1 MLTKETRVA
10 TWNVNSI
17 RKRIKN
23 GQFYAI
29 FDCDADILVLTEIR
43 CKVDQLFSYE
53 DFWLALETRGYRYCA
68 WHSARDGVLKHGYA
82 GVAILSKLAPISF
95 IFGFQ
100 NDEDTEGRV
109 LTIRFKDALLI
120 GAYCPARP
128 ECMQSFLES
137 LKNHNQLLKRSLG
150 LPVFLVGDI
159 NMIGAKSDA
168 IEHSIPYPNA
178 TQMCQDYFNTL
189 IFNMG
194 LIDSALIPNSNSA
207 YDAVN
212 SSKNV
217 TWYERPHRPK
227 FGMRIDYI
235 LVPHQFSSLVQN
247 YARLAVIG
255 SDHLPI
261 ICTILSE
268 SGEKREVTPLI
279 SRNGLYNLL
288 NLAGVSPMQQPV
300 LTQNDCKM
308 LRALDKL
315 MLDLPMTQPK
325 FALYYA
331 ELLPLKIK
339 TSSIRIEVR
348 VGYWRYANA
357 LIDTGST
364 YCLIDRKILDDILAT
379 MPTAGKV
386 TEINP
391 ILLSLGDGSTASK
404 VNPNA
409 VTMLDVYFQTREG
422 YEISVCQKFFVC
434 PELNELLVIG
444 HRFFQDN
451 RGNGADLSYENNSL
465 LLKGMQLPWNKTN
478 CIPENMNILTGVLCD
493 SHNIEPNAFG
503 ECNFQVLPQ
512 KNFGESG
519 GSPQSRSR
527 PQGAPNP
534 PYQLQNRGGSPQSK
548 SRPQGVPNPPYQLRN
563 RGSSPQGGGNPHGV
577 PNPPKPNNFFTNDLV
592 VEEGI
597 VHARIQNDRSQP
609 LSVLAGMQFEILVC
623 DSVSLEVEL
632 DKLALDALR
641 VRCPR
646 RDDSL
651 SAPMYS
657 EDTDRTGAVLSSP
670 TSSGGSVCPTPNIER
685 TTWGRSTTAELGPDP
700 FLSAPTKPSPR
711 LFDSTVGAQLKA
723 PTELAK
729 PRNGPDPFLSAP
741 TKPSP
746 RLFDSTVGAQLK
758 APTELAKP
766 RNGPEPFLSAPTKP
780 SPRLSDSTVGAKRK
794 APTELAKSSN
804 KKQCGD
810 SIYHKVT
817 ENRLDVDDKLRRALY
832 QYELGSPNHFNLPKL
847 LALHIKLT
855 EDLELAKSK
864 ICLNQKVYEE
874 QAHEIALCHLLC
886 DRNAAEP
893 KIDLTITE
901 IEYVNQDA
909 KTGPLDASKL
919 SKSEKESLL
928 QAIDVSEFATNGDI
942 DPAKLPAHLRGAPLS
957 IKTMDVSLQQLCFLI
972 KYYLCKKGRDKL
984 FSPDNIPG
992 RCKNYECSPVK
1003 LIDPNATWNE
1013 PIIPL
1018 NPKDK
1023 EELKSQI
1030 EKYLKGDI
1038 IEPSNSSRSV
1048 KTLLIKKPNGRH
1060 QIASTLGKLNDNCV
1074 RDNYPLCSINDCLDY
1089 LYGRKFFSTVDI
1101 CGAYFTVPIREEDRE
1116 KFAFITHLGLFHYK
1130 VLCYGWKNSQ
1140 AEFCRML
1147 DQVLNGLRWKDL
1159 CSYADD
1165 VINFGGDDFLDH
1177 CDSLDRMF
1185 DRFQNENITLSTAK
1199 LLLFQKSVEYLGH
1212 EISKAGV
1219 KPSKKNIEKLL
1230 AVKIDSSKSLLSFLQ
1245 MLNFFRKHIPK
1256 LSTKRLLFTE
1266 NLQRWKGFSP
1276 EEQLCIDEFK
1286 TILTTSPIL
1295 AHPNF
1300 DEEFFLEVDASKLG
1314 CGCML
1319 YQKGKDGL
1327 KFVIMFGSKAFK
1339 DTEKNYPA
1347 HQMEV
1352 MAASW
1357 AMNLNRRYLNRS
1369 KFTLIT
1375 DNVVL
1380 KWLRRKKGL
1389 ESSMA
1394 KYVVETQDFD
1404 FVVEHK
1410 PGQLLVASDLLS
1422 RKGVISNDFDEP
1434 TQAYIDKKYMPLAL
1448 TEDISK
1454 LVCDRTRRLVEGLN
1468 PDRSAVVHDV
1478 PETISHDTWMQ
1489 HQMSD
1494 PELRKIIDDLQL
1506 KDKVLESKSRYYTI
1520 ENSLLCYK
1528 PPNID
1533 CKPRVCVPQNLR
1545 LAICRHFHGV
1555 QSHDGGHKT
1564 IRAAAS
1570 LCYWPRMTDDIK
1582 KWIRHCSICMK
1593 RKTPKPWKQG
1603 LAREFQRA
1611 TKPWQVLCMDFLHR
1625 NLPESPDGYKY
1636 CLIVMDVFT
1645 RWPIGIPLRT
1655 KEDGMELVEALER
1668 DVFDVFGFPQTLHS
1682 DNEAVLIGNII
1693 HRLLR
1698 RRGVKHTRI
1707 MTNHPQAN
1715 PAERVM
1721 KYLNAAFTMALEQYT
1736 DWPKLL
1742 SKILFGYRIAVNEAT
1757 GYSPFYLMFNRNPRL
1772 PLTLTIEDPCAP
1784 PEYTNYDDYVNAS
1797 TENIKLALN
1806 KAAQSQNLRQQ
1817 KNNLLRNKTQVETI
1831 FEKGDGV
1838 YYLEPNGVPIEKI
1851 SQEMKEDGIFAPQTW
1866 LDKWSGPHIIKSR
1879 KSNENYIMWHT
1890 ERREDIRVHVSTI
1903 RQYSPFSD
1911 TLEDTSKLQIT
1922 DWDVKPVPESLQN
1935 PAINDLILMFSEND
1949 KQTPY
1954 SVGAYLGVVKDST
1967 WPVPY
1972 IKVQWLISSNQAA
1985 KELSTQSF
1993 RKGWIKKDGQTY
2005 SSKDIPT
2012 DPDIRPYTNC
2022 DEPWCTILRNEIIFF
2037 GFQLNSKH
2045 KLPQEALL
2053 AAQRHATTEARENI
2067 SSPAF
2072 PGAAAEKNSGHM

>member
-17 RKRIKN
+17 RRRIKN
-23 GQFYAI
+23 GQFYSI
-29 FDCDADILVLTEIR
+29 FDCNADILVLTEIR
-43 CKVDQLFSYE
+43 CKADQLFNCD

-68 WHSARDGVLKHGYA
+68 WHSARDGALKHGYA

-109 LTIRFKDALLI
+109 LTIRFRDALLI

-128 ECMQSFLES
+128 ECMKSFLES
-137 LKNHNQLLKRSLG
+137 LSNHNQLLKRTLG
-150 LPVFLVGDI
+150 LPIFLVGDI
-159 NMIGAKSDA
+159 NMVGAKHDA
-168 IEHSIPYPNA
+168 IEHSVPYPNA
-178 TQMCQDYFNTL
+178 TPMCQDYFNTL
-189 IFNMG
+189 ISNMS
-194 LIDSALIPNSNSA
+194 LIDSATVPNSNSS
-207 YDAVN
+207 YEVGN
-212 SSKNV
+212 PSKNI

-227 FGMRIDYI
+227 YGMRIDYI
-235 LVPHQFSSLVQN
+235 LVPHQFSSLVRD
-247 YARLAVIG
+247 YTRLAVIG

-261 ICTILSE
+261 ICTISSK
-268 SGEKREVTPLI
+268 SGEKREATPLI

-288 NLAGVSPMQQPV
+288 NLAGVSPMKQPL
-300 LTQNDCKM
+300 LTQSDCNM
-308 LRALDKL
+308 LRTLDKL
-315 MLDLPMTQPK
+315 MVKLPWRQPK
-325 FALYYA
+325 FGLQYA
-331 ELLPLKIK
+331 ASIPLKIK
-339 TSSIRIEVR
+339 TSSVRIALK
-348 VGYWRYANA
+348 VGQWGYANA

-364 YCLIDRKILDDILAT
+364 YCLIDRKILEEISTLTPSAV
-379 MPTAGKV
+379 GRV
-386 TEINP
+386 TQITP
-391 ILLSLGDGSTASK
+391 IILSLGDGSTASK
-404 VNPNA
+404 INPDA
-409 VTMLDVYFQTREG
+409 VTMLDVYFFTQEG
-422 YEISVCQKFFVC
+422 DEISVHQKFFVC

-451 RGNGADLSYENNSL
+451 RENGADLSYTKSSL
-465 LLKGMQLPWNKTN
+465 LLKGRLVPWNKSN
-478 CIPENMNILTGVLCD
+478 HVPDSINILTGVLCETL
-493 SHNIEPNAFG
+493 NILPNETY
-503 ECNFQVLPQ
+503 ECKVQIVPQ
-512 KNFGESG
+512 KNFWEGGGKPQGEPVSSDQLQHGPCQPWSG
-519 GSPQSRSR
+519 FIPQGEPVSSNQLQHGPCQPWSGFIPQGEPVSSDQLLKSGPCKPRGVGPYQPQSVDLV
-527 PQGAPNP
+527 NP
-534 PYQLQNRGGSPQSK
+534 RTL
-548 SRPQGVPNPPYQLRN
+548 
-563 RGSSPQGGGNPHGV
+563 
-577 PNPPKPNNFFTNDLV
+577 NNFFTNDLV
-592 VEEGI
+592 VEEGV
-597 VHARIQNDRSQP
+597 VHARIRNDRPQP
-609 LSVLAGMQFEILVC
+609 LSVLAGIDIQILVC
-623 DSVSLEVEL
+623 DGVSLEVGI

-641 VRCPR
+641 VRSPP
-646 RDDSL
+646 RDDSRSTPL
-651 SAPMYS
+651 YS
-657 EDTDRTGAVLSSP
+657 EDIDRTGAVLSNP
-670 TSSGGSVCPTPNIER
+670 TSGGGSVCPAPNKER
-685 TTWGRSTTAELGPDP
+685 TTWGRSTAAELGPEP
-700 FLSAPTKPSPR
+700 SQSSVPTKPSQH
-711 LFDSTVGAQLKA
+711 LTDSAGSRKQKLLTVLQM
-723 PTELAK
+723 PESQIV
-729 PRNGPDPFLSAP
+729 PDPSQSSVSFKLKQHL
-741 TKPSP
+741 T
-746 RLFDSTVGAQLK
+746 DSMKSG
-758 APTELAKP
+758 
-766 RNGPEPFLSAPTKP
+766 
-780 SPRLSDSTVGAKRK
+780 KRK
-794 APTELAKSSN
+794 ALILPTSEN
-804 KKQCGD
+804 KKQCGETV
-810 SIYHKVT
+810 YYNVT
-817 ENRLDVDDKLRRALY
+817 QNRPDVDEKLRRALS

-847 LALHIKLT
+847 LALNIKLA
-855 EDLELAKSK
+855 EDLELVKSK
-864 ICLNQKVYEE
+864 ICLNQEVYEK
-874 QAHEIALCHLLC
+874 QTHEIALCHLLC
-886 DRNAAEP
+886 DRNVSEP
-893 KIDLTITE
+893 KVDLTITE

-909 KTGPLDASKL
+909 KTGPLDVSKL
-919 SKSEKESLL
+919 SKGEKEELL
-928 QAIDVSEFATNGDI
+928 KTINVDEFATNGDI
-942 DPAKLPAHLRGAPLS
+942 DPAKLPAHLKGAPLS
-957 IKTMDVSLQQLCFLI
+957 IKTMDVSLEQLCFLI

-992 RCKNYECSPVK
+992 RCKNYECSPIK
-1003 LIDPNATWNE
+1003 LIDPNVTWNE

-1101 CGAYFTVPIREEDRE
+1101 CGAYFTVPIRKEDRE

-1177 CDSLDRMF
+1177 CDSLNRMF
-1185 DRFQNENITLSTAK
+1185 DRFENENITLSTAK

-1212 EISKAGV
+1212 EISKLGV
-1219 KPSKKNIEKLL
+1219 QPSKKNIEKLL

-1276 EEQLCIDEFK
+1276 EEQTCIDEFK
-1286 TILTTSPIL
+1286 KILTTSPVL

-1327 KFVIMFGSKAFK
+1327 KFVIMYGSKAFK

-1389 ESSMA
+1389 DSSMA

-1422 RKGVISNDFDEP
+1422 RKGVIANDFDEH
-1434 TQAYIDKKYMPLAL
+1434 TQAYIDKKYMVL
-1448 TEDISK
+1448 TAETNK
-1454 LVCDRTRRLVEGLN
+1454 VVCERTRRLVEGLH
-1468 PDRSAVVHDV
+1468 PDAAAIVHDV
-1478 PETISHDTWMQ
+1478 PETIGHDTWLK

-1494 PELRKIIDDLQL
+1494 PVLRKIIDELQRNI
-1506 KDKVLESKSRYYTI
+1506 KDSASQTKVHYYTI

-1533 CKPRVCVPQNLR
+1533 CKSRVCVPQNLR

-1564 IRAAAS
+1564 IRAVAS
-1570 LCYWPRMTDDIK
+1570 LCYWPHMTEDIK
-1582 KWIRHCSICMK
+1582 KWIRHCSICIK

-1611 TKPWQVLCMDFLHR
+1611 SRPWQVLCIDFLHR

-1668 DVFDVFGFPQTLHS
+1668 DVFDIFGFPQTLHS

-1707 MTNHPQAN
+1707 MTSHPQAN
-1715 PAERVM
+1715 PAERIM
-1721 KYLNAAFTMALEQYT
+1721 RYLNAAFTMALEQYT
-1736 DWPKLL
+1736 DWPKIL

-1772 PLTLTIEDPCAP
+1772 PLTLTIEDPRAP

-1797 TENIKLALN
+1797 TETLKSALN
-1806 KAAQSQNLRQQ
+1806 RAAQSQNLRQL
-1817 KNNLLRNKTQVETI
+1817 KNNLMRNKKQVETI

-1838 YYLEPNGVPIEKI
+1838 YYLEPNGVPIEKV

-1879 KSNENYIMWHT
+1879 RSNENYIMWHT
-1890 ERREDIRVHVSTI
+1890 DRQEDIRVHVSTI

-1935 PAINDLILMFSEND
+1935 PAINDLILMFSKND

-1954 SVGAYLGVVKDST
+1954 CVGAYLGIIKDDT
-1967 WPVPY
+1967 WPVPF
-1972 IKVQWLISSNQAA
+1972 IKVQWLTSSNQAA
-1985 KELSTQSF
+1985 TDLSKQSF
-1993 RKGWIKKDGQTY
+1993 RKSWIKKDGQTY
-2005 SSKDIPT
+2005 SAREIPT
-2012 DPDIRPYTNC
+2012 DPDTRPYTNC
-2022 DEPWCTILRNEIIFF
+2022 DEPWCNVLREEIICF
-2037 GFQLNSKH
+2037 GFTLNSKH
-2045 KLPQEALL
+2045 RLPEETLL
-2053 AAQRHATTEARENI
+2053 AARRHADSETRDYI
-2067 SSPAF
+2067 SSPVN
-2072 PGAAAEKNSGHM
+2072 PGAAAEKIWEDM